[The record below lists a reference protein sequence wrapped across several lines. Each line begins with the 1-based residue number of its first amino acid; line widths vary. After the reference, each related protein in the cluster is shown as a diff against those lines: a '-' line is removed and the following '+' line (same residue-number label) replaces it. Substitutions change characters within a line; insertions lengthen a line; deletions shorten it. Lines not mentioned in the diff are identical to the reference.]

1 MRSIACLL
9 WIDSSTLRF
18 RFYIT
23 DLTDAETR
31 SSWFSRYFAT
41 YFLATACGSVGGSLI
56 SSKIKGSFF
65 PPYVSAIAIYSVM
78 LLWSV
83 VMLPETRPVLVRDP
97 VSDGKETLTG
107 WKKILDW
114 LTTPLRPL
122 RVILPVRV
130 QTDKGEKRD
139 WTMVLL
145 ASNLF
150 IFNLSGPNTYLVT
163 LSFLYTSILF
173 GWTGKE
179 VRVLPSHYFHSS
191 LVQHH

>member
-1 MRSIACLL
+1 
-9 WIDSSTLRF
+9 
-18 RFYIT
+18 
-23 DLTDAETR
+23 
-31 SSWFSRYFAT
+31 
-41 YFLATACGSVGGSLI
+41 
-56 SSKIKGSFF
+56 
-65 PPYVSAIAIYSVM
+65 M

-83 VMLPETRPVLVRDP
+83 VVLSETRPVVVRDP
-97 VSDGKETLTG
+97 VSDGKGTLTG
-107 WKKILDW
+107 WKKILGW

-179 VRVLPSHYFHSS
+179 VRVLATFST
-191 LVQHH
+191 LL